1 MPSIAFA
8 GIVGLA
14 GGLSIGCI
22 GVGGIVVVP
31 ALVAAGV
38 PIHAAIAAAMA
49 GFIVTG
55 AVGTAVFARRGTLD
69 GRAALPTLLAAMP
82 AAILGAVAAQA
93 ASGLVLELAIGGL
106 TALSG
111 VQIIWLAPGRVP
123 FERRALTVSTGA
135 AVGGVAGFL
144 SALTGTGGP
153 AILLPMLLW
162 LDVPVLA
169 AVGLG
174 QAIQL
179 PVAVLATVGNIA
191 GGTIRWPLALPLG
204 LGLACGTWGGA
215 RLAHALDQTLLRR
228 LVALVLLGVGVLM
241 LGRVALRLV

>member
-1 MPSIAFA
+1 MLQLALA

-14 GGLSIGCI
+14 AGLSIGCI
-22 GVGGIVVVP
+22 GVGGIIVVP
-31 ALVAAGV
+31 ALVAVGV
-38 PIHAAIAAAMA
+38 PIHVAIAAAMA

-55 AVGTAVFARRGTLD
+55 AVGTTVFARRGTLD
-69 GRAALPTLLAAMP
+69 ARAALPTLVAAMP
-82 AAILGAVAAQA
+82 ASILGAVAAQA
-93 ASGLVLELAIGGL
+93 APGLLLELAIGAL

-111 VQIIWLAPGRVP
+111 ANILWRARGRSAAPHAP
-123 FERRALTVSTGA
+123 SRATGV
-135 AVGGVAGFL
+135 AVGAVAGFL

-179 PVAVLATVGNIA
+179 PVAVLATLGNIV
-191 GGTIRWPLALPLG
+191 GGTVRWALALPLG
-204 LGLACGTWGGA
+204 LGLAVGAWGGA
-215 RLAHALDQTLLRR
+215 RLAHALDQALLRR
-228 LVALVLLGVGVLM
+228 LVALVLLGVGLLM
-241 LGRVALRLV
+241 LGRVAARLF